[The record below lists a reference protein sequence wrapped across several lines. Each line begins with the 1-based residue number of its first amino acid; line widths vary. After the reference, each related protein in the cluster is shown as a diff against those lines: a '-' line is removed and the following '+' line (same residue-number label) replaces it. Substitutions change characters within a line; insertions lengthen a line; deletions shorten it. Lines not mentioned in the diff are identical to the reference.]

1 MVETAKMIEQEVV
14 EQFEKLGGKAIDGF
28 PVIDS
33 QVFQTGTGVPYL
45 KRPGVALIAKPAV
58 NLSGMQLFLD
68 GFDPRLGFK
77 EYLTDP
83 VSLPPAEYLAKVAGQ
98 VCYAS
103 YGSGRT
109 KNKDADIYLKNII
122 ESGHGSVLEH
132 PNFSFLVWGISR
144 SVSHEWVRHRAGK
157 AYSQLSQRYVSGAV
171 LRFVERP
178 EYQNHP
184 RLHLRFEKRIEAAAL
199 EYKEVADELLAAQKK
214 GDQILS
220 GERKTDLRK
229 KVQQAARSV
238 LPNETETVMAVTG
251 NVRAWRHVINMRA
264 SEHAE
269 VEIRQAA
276 FEVFLCLALAAPILF
291 SDFEVVELPDGTK
304 SVKTNYPKV

>member
-1 MVETAKMIEQEVV
+1 MSK
-14 EQFEKLGGKAIDGF
+14 EKLGEIFEGLGGVEIGGF
-28 PVIDS
+28 TVVDS
-33 QVFQTGTGVPYL
+33 PVFQTEVGTSYL
-45 KRPGVALIAKPAV
+45 KRPGVALIAKPEV
-58 NLSGMQLFLD
+58 NFTGIQFFLD
-68 GFDPRLGFK
+68 GFDPKLGFK
-77 EYLTDP
+77 DYLTDP
-83 VSLPPAEYLAKVAGQ
+83 VSLPPAEWLSKVAGQ

-103 YGSGRT
+103 YGPGRT
-109 KNKDADIYLKNII
+109 KNEKADQYLRNIV

-144 SVSHEWVRHRAGK
+144 SVSHEWVRHRVGK

-184 RLHLRFEKRIEAAAL
+184 GLHQRFEKRIDAAAL
-199 EYKEVADELLAAQKK
+199 EYKEVAEELLKSQRE

-220 GERKTDLRK
+220 GEKKTDLRK

-291 SDFEVVELPDGTK
+291 SDFGIVDLPDGTK
-304 SVKTNYPKV
+304 GVKTDYPKV